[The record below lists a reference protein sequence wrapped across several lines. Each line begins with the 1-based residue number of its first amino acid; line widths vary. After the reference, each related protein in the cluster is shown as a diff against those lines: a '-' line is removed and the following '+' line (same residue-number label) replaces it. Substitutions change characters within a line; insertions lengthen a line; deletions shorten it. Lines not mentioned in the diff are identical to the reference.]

1 MNAEVTAALSTARR
15 HLSHARIILAAGVA
29 EVAGRE
35 AYLAGYHAALAYV
48 FAVTGKVAKTHSGLR
63 TEFARLSRADTRLDF
78 GFVRFLAEGYELKV
92 LSDYGQQGIAPSAAA
107 IDAIAAAERMLHA
120 IEAILSP
127 P

>member
-1 MNAEVTAALSTARR
+1 MATARR

-48 FAVTGKVAKTHSGLR
+48 FAVTGKVAKTHAGLR
-63 TEFARLSRADTRLDF
+63 TEFARVSRTDARLDF

-92 LSDYGQQGIAPSAAA
+92 LADYGQQVVAPGAAA
-107 IDAIAAAERMLHA
+107 MDAIGRAEQMLTA
-120 IEAILSP
+120 FEATLTP

>member
-1 MNAEVTAALSTARR
+1 MSPEVAAALATARR

-48 FAVTGKVAKTHSGLR
+48 FAATGKVTKTHSGLR
-63 TEFARLSRADTRLDF
+63 TEFARVSRADPRLDF

-92 LSDYGQQGIAPSAAA
+92 LADYSQQIVAPNAAA
-107 IDAIAAAERMLHA
+107 IDAIERAEQMLAA
-120 IEAILSP
+120 IEAILAAP
-127 P
+127 

>member
-1 MNAEVTAALSTARR
+1 MATARR

-48 FAVTGKVAKTHSGLR
+48 FAATGKVTKTHSGLR
-63 TEFARLSRADTRLDF
+63 TEFARVSRADPRLDF

-92 LSDYGQQGIAPSAAA
+92 LADYSQQIVAPNAAA
-107 IDAIAAAERMLHA
+107 IDAIERAEQMLAA
-120 IEAILSP
+120 IEAILAAP
-127 P
+127 